1 MKIRG
6 TPSKTRTLQDGRGF
20 TFRGIPAAN
29 RDDIGSLYQ
38 TVEALIEV
46 VETLSGARGQGP
58 GSSILLSDLLNHS
71 DDPMKRVQLEGIFNY
86 LRANRFADWTDDHV
100 AIVPTTK
107 DPHPQ
112 YWHKV
117 LDPAGGSMTINSSK
131 AFTAG
136 QTIAPWD
143 SFPVAPYQITGNLTA
158 GAWGVDGTARENGI
172 YLMSI
177 YLDLSGGNRAEH
189 TFDFYVDGVPTG
201 NPFRLLFGNQQTDG
215 MFSWS
220 GLVTINT
227 NQPANV
233 TLRNVTASAPFTVVS
248 ADWSLHRIAVVDGT
262 LTSFDEPPPGIYIR
276 GFFSV

>member
-6 TPSKTRTLQDGRGF
+6 TPSKTPTLQDGRGF

-38 TVEALIEV
+38 TVEALVEV

-58 GSSILLSDLLNHS
+58 GRGILMADLLNHS

-86 LRANRFADWTDDHV
+86 LRANRFVDWADDHV
-100 AIVPTTK
+100 AVVPPDK

-117 LDPAGGSMTINSSK
+117 LDPAGGSMSIYSAK

-143 SFPVAPYQITGNLTA
+143 SAPVAPYMIA
-158 GAWGVDGTARENGI
+158 GDTLVGAFTVDGSARMNGV
-172 YLMSI
+172 YAMSI

-189 TFDFYVDGVPTG
+189 TFDFYVNGVPTG
-201 NPFRLLFGNQQTDG
+201 NPFRLRFGNQQTDG
-215 MFSWS
+215 SASWN
-220 GLVTINT
+220 GLVTINASS
-227 NQPANV
+227 PAEV
-233 TLRNVTASAPFTVVS
+233 TFRNVTASDPFTVVS
-248 ADWSLHRIAVVDGT
+248 ADWSMHRLAHAGDAFSAFVV
-262 LTSFDEPPPGIYIR
+262 PQGIHIR
-276 GFFSV
+276 GQFNV